1 MSRTLLNWLA
11 CRCFFLFVLF
21 FLFVFPA
28 RNSLDVRTARPTV
41 HHWRLVRYDHGENAR
56 RVSKASER
64 MRESLT
70 PPVPRSFRLF
80 LPLSVSLF
88 PSCVDLTR
96 RETDRAV
103 FPRHRHRRRAWWRR
117 RHYERPF
124 NWREILLIEPLRVRE
139 SKRLHRSRKERK
151 KGRRKDG
158 EWEKKKRH
166 FARFTRT
173 ERYDCI
179 TSLWFMIVFYYFDFF
194 FMTSDKTE

>member
-1 MSRTLLNWLA
+1 M
-11 CRCFFLFVLF
+11 
-21 FLFVFPA
+21 FPA

-124 NWREILLIEPLRVRE
+124 NWREILLIELLRVRE
-139 SKRLHRSRKERK
+139 SKRLHRSRGEKKEEERMENERK
-151 KGRRKDG
+151 KNGISRALRERRD
-158 EWEKKKRH
+158 
-166 FARFTRT
+166 TIVSPLCVI
-173 ERYDCI
+173 YDCF
-179 TSLWFMIVFYYFDFF
+179 LLFRFFFYYLR
-194 FMTSDKTE
+194 